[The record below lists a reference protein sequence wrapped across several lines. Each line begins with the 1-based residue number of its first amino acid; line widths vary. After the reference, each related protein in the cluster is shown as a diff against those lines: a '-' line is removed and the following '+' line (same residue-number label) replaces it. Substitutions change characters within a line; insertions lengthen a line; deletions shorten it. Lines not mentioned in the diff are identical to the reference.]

1 MLKQLLRNKKNKSN
15 LALIVTLIFVILG
28 LSGYIVYS
36 KYFNPK
42 TVNIV
47 YVRQEV
53 GELII
58 KLGDTNKKT
67 YVKVNIV
74 LSYDKSY
81 KDFEKNMPI
90 IKDTCISFFTSISSS
105 ELTGNTLD
113 STKAKLIQEINS
125 ILGENIVD
133 KVYFTDLVVQ

>member
-133 KVYFTDLVVQ
+133 KVYITDLVVQ